1 MRISF
6 SNSVKVISILLF
18 GLVSVKIPAQNRKVN
33 LLKNEPFEK
42 AAEMARK
49 ENKLLFL
56 DFGSPRCSP
65 CLYMKNN
72 IFTIDSVAD
81 FVNERFI
88 SVDYMEG
95 AEKERLSR
103 IYSVST
109 EPVFL
114 IVDTE
119 GNLLHRT
126 EGKSTAG
133 EMLERFRQGL
143 DRSNNLAAQN
153 IRYNNGERDVKF
165 LLDYVKTLHIAGLR
179 EKKAEVLGLIFH
191 PDFPLDSLKRE
202 GYWSLYSR
210 YDDSPVSR
218 QTLYVMDHMDEFI
231 NLFSERQVQSKIEN
245 LYSSR
250 ARVYIFGK
258 RAPSEDPEYK
268 TVLGYAQKTDH
279 PNAAKWLVYLV
290 PAGFKFSDWVQMAKE
305 IDNALSF
312 NILKGDERYTYMKMM
327 SEQLAWY
334 CDDVKALPYALKWID
349 SLLQVKNYDKK
360 ESVTETR
367 QSVLSKI
374 DRLSKR

>member
-1 MRISF
+1 M
-6 SNSVKVISILLF
+6 NSKIHNLFGVITLLLF
-18 GLVSVKIPAQNRKVN
+18 SFVSADIYSQNRKVN

-42 AAEMARK
+42 VVQMAKK
-49 ENKLLFL
+49 EKKLLFL

-88 SVDYMEG
+88 SVDYTEG
-95 AEKERLSR
+95 PEKERLSR

-114 IVDTE
+114 LVDTD

-126 EGKSTAG
+126 EGRSTAG
-133 EMLERFRQGL
+133 EMLERFRQGI

-153 IRYNNGERDVKF
+153 KRYSDGVRDAAF

-179 EKKAEVLGLIFH
+179 EKKAEVLGQIFH
-191 PDFPLDSLKRE
+191 PDFPLEQLKNSE
-202 GYWSLYSR
+202 YWSVYNR

-218 QTLYVMDHMDEFI
+218 QTLFVMDNMEEFSR
-231 NLFSERQVQSKIEN
+231 LFGEKTVLSKIEN
-245 LYSSR
+245 LYASR

-258 RAPSEDPEYK
+258 KAPAEDPEYK
-268 TVLGYAQKTDH
+268 TVLRYAQKTDH
-279 PNAAKWLVYLV
+279 PNASKWLVYLV
-290 PAGFKFSDWVQMAKE
+290 PAGYKFTDWVQMGKE

-312 NILKGDERYTYMKMM
+312 NILKGEERYTYMKMM

-334 CDDVKALPYALKWID
+334 CNDIKALPFALKWID
-349 SLLQVKNYDKK
+349 SLLQMVNYDKK
-360 ESVTETR
+360 ESVSETR
-367 QSVLSKI
+367 QSVTEKI
-374 DRLSKR
+374 ERLSK

>member
-1 MRISF
+1 M
-6 SNSVKVISILLF
+6 NSKIHFFTGVITLL
-18 GLVSVKIPAQNRKVN
+18 LLCSVQVDLYSQNRRVN

-42 AAEMARK
+42 VAQMAKK
-49 ENKLLFL
+49 EKKLLFL

-88 SVDYMEG
+88 SVDYTEG
-95 AEKERLSR
+95 PEKERLSR

-114 IVDTE
+114 LVDSD

-126 EGKSTAG
+126 EGRSTAG
-133 EMLERFRQGL
+133 EMLERFRQGI
-143 DRSNNLAAQN
+143 DKSNNLAAQN
-153 IRYNNGERDVKF
+153 KRFDGGERDGAF
-165 LLDYVKTLHIAGLR
+165 LLEYVKTLHIAGLR
-179 EKKAEVLGLIFH
+179 DKKADVLGLIFN
-191 PDFPLDSLKRE
+191 PEFPLEQLKQAD
-202 GYWSLYSR
+202 YWSVYTR

-218 QTLYVMDHMDEFI
+218 QTLYVMDNMEEFSR
-231 NLFSERQVQSKIEN
+231 LFGEKTVLSKIEN
-245 LYSSR
+245 LYASR

-258 RAPSEDPEYK
+258 KAPAADPEYK
-268 TVLGYAQKTDH
+268 TVLKYAQRTDH

-290 PAGFKFSDWVQMAKE
+290 PAGYKFSDWVQMARE

-334 CDDVKALPYALKWID
+334 CNDIKALPFALKWMD
-349 SLLQVKNYDKK
+349 SLLQMEGYDKK
-360 ESVTETR
+360 ESVNETR
-367 QSVLSKI
+367 KSVSEKIEKLSK
-374 DRLSKR
+374 